1 MYSATVAAFKLM
13 FALAALRK
21 RYMLAREPTT
31 QQIPEDRTEPRA
43 EATAAERGT
52 VFAKQSGV
60 EL

>member
-1 MYSATVAAFKLM
+1 M